1 MTRAL
6 LTLILLAAASPALAQ
21 TPCTPNNPLA
31 PAAGVTCKQDGQPV
45 KPSPTAG
52 VAGAVH
58 AKLQDLRTA
67 KADRLIAAHKCAE
80 AKTYAAAERSLPL
93 TQHVDKA
100 CLPAEK

>member
-1 MTRAL
+1 MR
-6 LTLILLAAASPALAQ
+6 LTLLITITAFAATSAMAQ

-31 PAAGVTCKQDGQPV
+31 PSAGVTCKKDGQPV
-45 KPSPTAG
+45 KPAATTG

-80 AKTYAAAERSLPL
+80 AKTYAAAQRSLPL

>member
-1 MTRAL
+1 MTRAPL
-6 LTLILLAAASPALAQ
+6 ALILLLAPTLAWAQ

-31 PAAGVTCKQDGQPV
+31 PGAGVTCKPDGQDI
-45 KPSPTAG
+45 KPAPTTG

-67 KADRLIAAHKCAE
+67 KTDRLIAAHKCAE
-80 AKTYAAAERSLPL
+80 AKTYAATQRSLAL

-100 CLPAEK
+100 CLPVER